1 MESTIAQCHAEV
13 LDALAT
19 VASETGMTG
28 RGELVRADRRSQYQY
43 LGLRTPDRRRR
54 VARGFSFTSGADQH
68 VLTTWDGIWNDT
80 DNGDVLFAVL
90 DFYLA
95 RGVDHIVD
103 DFWRTSAGWID
114 RVDNWAHADDLAR
127 LYSYALEADRDGVYP
142 TLEQWSHTESEWR
155 RRVSVVSLI
164 HYSGKNAVFMPIEPC
179 LDLVANC
186 VADPRD
192 TVSKAVGWVLREL
205 LATYPDEV
213 TEFLQLHVAA
223 MPAPAFR
230 RATERL
236 PAEQRQRLR
245 SARD

>member
-1 MESTIAQCHAEV
+1 MDSTIARHHAEV
-13 LDALAT
+13 LDALTA

-54 VARGFSFTSGADQH
+54 VAKGFSFTSGSDLD
-68 VLTTWDGIWNDT
+68 VLETWDGIWNST

-90 DFYLA
+90 DFYRA
-95 RGVDHIVD
+95 RGVDDITED
-103 DFWRTSAGWID
+103 YWQTSAAWIE

-127 LYSYALEADRDGVYP
+127 LYSYALAGARDDVYP
-142 TLEQWSHTESEWR
+142 TLEEWSRAESEWR

-164 HYSGKNAVFMPIEPC
+164 HYSGKNAVFMPVEPC

-186 VADPRD
+186 VSDPRD
-192 TVSKAVGWVLREL
+192 TVHKAVGWVLREL
-205 LATYPDEV
+205 LAVYPDQV
-213 TEFLQLHVAA
+213 IEFLRLHAGT
-223 MPAPAFR
+223 MPAPAIR

-236 PAEQRQRLR
+236 PAEQRRQLR
-245 SARD
+245 SSLS